1 MRIGRLWI
9 PISIVCLV
17 FATTGVAQAH
27 VSVSPEEAPAGSYE
41 KFTVSAPNEKE
52 IPTTEIRVDIPDGL
66 TVSGVQPVP
75 GWEYEFEEEG
85 GLITAITWSDG
96 EIQSREF
103 QEFAFQAQT
112 PEEPGSLTVGA
123 IQTYEDG
130 SVVEWTGPPD
140 AEEPASV
147 VEVVAGETGGHGV
160 ETEEAG
166 SEGGQGGETPE
177 HPEAQASVSDLP
189 GTGGASPALVYGG
202 MGAGVMALLIGLA
215 ALWRRNLS

>member
-1 MRIGRLWI
+1 MRISRLWI

-17 FATTGVAQAH
+17 FATTGLAQAH

-52 IPTTEIRVDIPDGL
+52 IPTTEIRVEIPDGL
-66 TVSGVQPVP
+66 TVSDVQPVP
-75 GWEYEFEEEG
+75 GWEYEFEKEG
-85 GLITAITWSDG
+85 GLITAITWSGG

-147 VEVVAGETGGHGV
+147 VEVVAGESGEHGA
-160 ETEEAG
+160 ETEEA
-166 SEGGQGGETPE
+166 SSGETPE
-177 HPEAQASVSDLP
+177 SPEAQASGSDLP
-189 GTGGASPALVYGG
+189 GTGGVSVALVYGG
-202 MGAGVMALLIGLA
+202 MGAGAVALLVGLA
-215 ALWRRNLS
+215 ALWRRNVS